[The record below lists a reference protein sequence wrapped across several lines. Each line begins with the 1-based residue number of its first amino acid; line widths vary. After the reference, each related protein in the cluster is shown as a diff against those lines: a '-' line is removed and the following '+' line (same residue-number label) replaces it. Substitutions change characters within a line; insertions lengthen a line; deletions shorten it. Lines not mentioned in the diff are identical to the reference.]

1 MSLLFQPASCIG
13 YCVRLEASQQ
23 IQNDAKVNNVWKLF
37 ILKDLTA
44 SLPR

>member
-13 YCVRLEASQQ
+13 YCLWLEASQQ
-23 IQNDAKVNNVWKLF
+23 TQNDAEVNKMWTLF